1 MMIKGGARIPTPF
14 EVAFPAGCV
23 FVPDSIAAVEDY
35 DARTKVRTPQFDK
48 VTGSRVWQCR
58 VMDADPELG
67 AQSREVVIK
76 ILADHQPV
84 PPVGAFM
91 PVEFEGLMVTPWID
105 DPGKE
110 SNRRPKLMFSY
121 RATAMVAPKTVEQA
135 RATKVAA

>member
-1 MMIKGGARIPTPF
+1 MIKGGARIPVPF

-23 FVPDSIAAVEDY
+23 LVPDSIAAVEDY
-35 DARTKVRTPQFDK
+35 DAATKTRTPQFDK
-48 VTGSRVWQCR
+48 VTGTRVYQCR

-84 PPVGAFM
+84 PPVGPFQ
-91 PVEFEGLMVTPWID
+91 PVEFEGLIVTPWID
-105 DPGKE
+105 DPGKG

-121 RATAMVAPKTVEQA
+121 RATGMVAPKTLAEAGA
-135 RATKVAA
+135 RKAVS